1 MRPIIGI
8 TAGHSRNEYGQ
19 STILLADAYLQA
31 ILGAGG
37 IPVLVPASIAG
48 VDDASVYSKLDGI
61 LFSGGGDIAPVRFGG
76 EPHPRI
82 ADVDAPRDELELAL
96 LQRAVADGKPFLGIC
111 RGFQLVNVGLGGTL
125 YTHLPDQFV
134 GALHHDNPGDKRHD
148 LVHEVELERQS
159 RLGEIVETVH
169 LAVNSHHHQGLK
181 DLAPGLRA
189 TGHTKDGLIESVE
202 LGDHPFGLAV
212 QWHPEWLTDM
222 DSTRKLFHR
231 FVQAS
236 AEASG

>member
-8 TAGHSRNEYGQ
+8 TAGHSQNEYGQ

-31 ILGAGG
+31 VLGAGG
-37 IPVLVPASIAG
+37 IPLLVPASIANL
-48 VDDASVYSKLDGI
+48 DDAGVYSRLDGI
-61 LFSGGGDIAPVRFGG
+61 LFSGGGDIAPARFGG

-96 LQRAVADGKPFLGIC
+96 LQRAVTDGKPFLGIC

-125 YTHLPDQFV
+125 YTHIPDQLP
-134 GALHHDNPGDKRHD
+134 GALHHNNPGDKRHD
-148 LVHEVELERQS
+148 LVHEVELERES
-159 RLGEIVETVH
+159 RLGEIIATTH
-169 LAVNSHHHQGLK
+169 LAANSHHHQGLK

-189 TGHTKDGLIESVE
+189 TGHTADGLIESVE
-202 LGDHPFGLAV
+202 LGDHPFGIAV

-222 DSTRKLFHR
+222 DPTRKLFHR
-231 FVQAS
+231 FVRAC
-236 AEASG
+236 AEASA